1 MTLWVPKPP
10 SPQVPKSPSPD
21 WTSFPPVFMMGLGT
35 LQKSSNLGEQGK
47 FLLINQISYKADL
60 DYQLPPIE
68 DTQIPIYEQ
77 LLPTT

>member
-1 MTLWVPKPP
+1 
-10 SPQVPKSPSPD
+10 
-21 WTSFPPVFMMGLGT
+21 MMGLGT

-60 DYQLPPIE
+60 DYQLPSIE